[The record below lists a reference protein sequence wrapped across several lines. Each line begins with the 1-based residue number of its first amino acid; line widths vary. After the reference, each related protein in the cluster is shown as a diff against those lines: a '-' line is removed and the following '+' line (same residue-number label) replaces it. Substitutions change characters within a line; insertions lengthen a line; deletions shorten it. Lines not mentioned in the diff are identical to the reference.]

1 MDPNDLIFLKSTRA
15 GLDRPLAIQAVRWFG
30 AGAEA
35 RVRVTWTSKVL
46 PIFIPEAMPG
56 GTNARVEAGGK
67 LVVAQRAD
75 LRTIKLLREKCHDAG
90 IPTILG
96 PGTSGG

>member
-1 MDPNDLIFLKSTRA
+1 MQ
-15 GLDRPLAIQAVRWFG
+15 DRE
-30 AGAEA
+30 AE
-35 RVRVTWTSKVL
+35 TIL
-46 PIFIPEAMPG
+46 
-56 GTNARVEAGGK
+56 NARVEAGGK

-75 LRTIKLLREKCHDAG
+75 LRTIKLLREKCHHAG